1 MACTPGKSCCCC
13 VPCCFGLRA
22 GVLLL
27 AILQILGGSISAIA
41 MATVLI
47 DAAINEL
54 KYYTEYYVQCGLYL
68 VWNLIIIATGI
79 TGVRATC
86 SLEMVKNIDV
96 AIVKR
101 AKTYWRAS
109 VFVTI
114 VYFLVGLANAIL
126 ETHFVFGNLSITQEE
141 RALSLA
147 LIWLACLIG
156 VSIQAYFLWVVWSY
170 KARVQRASE
179 GTLEG
184 AYVVKG
190 MFFQLGM
197 KSGALSA
204 QQTYTAYNV

>member
-1 MACTPGKSCCCC
+1 MACTPGNSCCCF

-27 AILQILGGSISAIA
+27 AILQILGGSISAV
-41 MATVLI
+41 ATAVVLI
-47 DAAINEL
+47 DAAIGQLNYIEF
-54 KYYTEYYVQCGLYL
+54 YVQYGLYL

-79 TGVRATC
+79 AGVRATS
-86 SLEMVKNIDV
+86 SLEMVKNIDA

-114 VYFLVGLANAIL
+114 VYFLVGLANAIM
-126 ETHFVFGNLSITQEE
+126 ETLYAVGDPSISQEE
-141 RALSLA
+141 RTLSLG
-147 LIWLACLIG
+147 LFWLACLIG

-190 MFFQLGM
+190 MFFQPGM
-197 KSGALSA
+197 KGALASA
-204 QQTYTAYNV
+204 QQTYAAYNV